1 LSAQRKGWIAVAG
14 AVAMLAL
21 LGSKTKMTE
30 SETTHAGPV
39 HKVLVVA
46 LAKDPVIRANFE
58 DVFAGEL
65 SLRGATAV
73 ASHKLF
79 PELPQDKTEF
89 ENRVRVEGFDA
100 VSLSR
105 LVDRS
110 DTFTFVEGQPFTYET
125 DYVGM
130 SVWGGYMYTA
140 TRTFDPGY
148 LQKETIV
155 RVRTDLYR
163 TSETGGKLAW
173 SGTSETIDPHTLAQ
187 AGRDVGSRVAKALKK
202 AKLL

>member
-1 LSAQRKGWIAVAG
+1 MSKRRKYPIAAAG
-14 AVAMLAL
+14 ALAAL
-21 LGSKTKMTE
+21 LILGSKTTTQ
-30 SETTHAGPV
+30 SETHAVAPV
-39 HKVLVVA
+39 HKILVVA
-46 LAKDPVIRANFE
+46 IAKDPVIRANFE

-65 SLRGATAV
+65 QLRGAGAV

-79 PELPQDKTEF
+79 PELPSEQAPF
-89 ENRVRVEGFDA
+89 EVKVKAEGFDA
-100 VSLSR
+100 ISFSR

-140 TRTFDPGY
+140 ERTFDPGY

-155 RVRTDLYR
+155 RVRTDVYH
-163 TSETGGKLAW
+163 TADAGGKLAW
-173 SGTSETIDPHTLAQ
+173 SGTSEMIDPHTLAQ
-187 AGRDVGSRVAKALKK
+187 AGRDVGAQVAKALKK